1 MQLLG
6 LYGRGVSEV
15 TTCVSFI
22 ISETHPTPP
31 PRMEHPRCN
40 SGQYSSQPLAAAQP
54 WPSVRPSQVKGIH
67 CQRNYKE
74 IVANLSSG
82 HMVQTAFASFYS
94 KCCFQSPG
102 RLTDI
107 SLPPAYVSP
116 ALRSSV
122 SNVFFRLSSP
132 HWLHFISIT
141 NRTLAN

>member
-22 ISETHPTPP
+22 VSETP
-31 PRMEHPRCN
+31 PRPHMEHPRCN

-82 HMVQTAFASFYS
+82 PTVQTAFPFFYS

-107 SLPPAYVSP
+107 PLPPAYLSSP
-116 ALRSSV
+116 LRSSV
-122 SNVFFRLSSP
+122 GNVFFRLSPP
-132 HWLHFISIT
+132 HRLHFISIT